1 MVITGLYGGIKD
13 RGRDWKTLY
22 IDRYFDGRYKQI
34 AGVVDGHERRDALG
48 ALDGGREIA
57 CLVGAVQPHKELG
70 LHVGEAAQNA
80 VAAARAVD
88 QVVLV
93 EAGKHRE
100 LGVDLADGAD
110 DLARVADGVDR
121 VLDAADIRM
130 GGGEPGHEL
139 GRQVGA
145 GARWKV
151 V

>member
-1 MVITGLYGGIKD
+1 M
-13 RGRDWKTLY
+13 
-22 IDRYFDGRYKQI
+22 
-34 AGVVDGHERRDALG
+34 H
-48 ALDGGREIA
+48 
-57 CLVGAVQPHKELG
+57 PHKELG
-70 LHVGEAAQNA
+70 LHVGEATQDA
-80 VAAARAVD
+80 VAAACAVD

-93 EAGKHRE
+93 EAGKDRE
-100 LGVDLADGAD
+100 LGVDLADGTD

-145 GARWKV
+145 GTRRKV